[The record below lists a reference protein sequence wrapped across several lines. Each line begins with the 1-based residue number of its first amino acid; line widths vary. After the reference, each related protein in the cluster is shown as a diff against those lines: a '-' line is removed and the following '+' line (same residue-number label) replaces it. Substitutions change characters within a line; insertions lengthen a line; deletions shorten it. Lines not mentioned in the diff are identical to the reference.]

1 MDRGNL
7 FVETIE
13 IPKRFAGR
21 LLQDSI
27 LCPMATVIFL
37 FTNVLFELIF
47 PISCQKLDFLSFV
60 YYLRVAE
67 TLP

>member
-21 LLQDSI
+21 LIQDSI
-27 LCPMATVIFL
+27 LCPMVTVIFL

-60 YYLRVAE
+60 YHLRVAE